1 MNDDSERKSLT
12 AEEAAIILSDT
23 LREVAERKTSLKRA
37 TAVSRLA
44 VALARVLDIADLRA
58 RVEFLE
64 QALKKRK

>member
-1 MNDDSERKSLT
+1 MNDDSEKKPLT
-12 AEEAAIILSDT
+12 SEEAAIILSDA